1 MVNFEGMQGV
11 VAFTHHYVTL
21 RREKSFS
28 YGSIIVNMVTDLGVV
43 GIRKEGNI
51 LCMSEKIQKLADV
64 SKRNLVTR

>member
-1 MVNFEGMQGV
+1 
-11 VAFTHHYVTL
+11 
-21 RREKSFS
+21 
-28 YGSIIVNMVTDLGVV
+28 MVTDFGVV